1 MKKMLLVV
9 SHSLVLLLGF
19 AGGIYLLPVLI
30 QPPAPAQQQIDKIIS
45 EARFSGQFR
54 RALEDSDPLHFAEGS
69 IYFSDSQIAFTG
81 NIAPGPDYRLYLS
94 PEFIETKADFLSHQ
108 HRMRQVGSID
118 RFKDFVL
125 PLSASVD
132 LEDYNSVIIWCESF
146 SLFISAAKY
155 Q

>member
-9 SHSLVLLLGF
+9 SHGLVLLVGF
-19 AGGIYLLPVLI
+19 AAGIYLLPILT
-30 QPPAPAQQQIDKIIS
+30 QPPAPAQQQIDKVAS

-54 RALEDSDPLHFAEGS
+54 RDLEGSDPLHFAEGS

-81 NIAPGPDYRLYLS
+81 TMAPGPDYRLYLS
-94 PEFIETKADFLSHQ
+94 PQFVETKADFLSHK
-108 HRMRQVGSID
+108 HLMRQVGEVN
-118 RFKDFVL
+118 RFEDFVL
-125 PLSASVD
+125 PLAQSVD
-132 LEDYNSVIIWCESF
+132 PADFNSVIIWCESF